1 MTSPQSFPI
10 FELSPQDFEKL
21 CLDLLKAE
29 GGNLRLNSDEK
40 NRWFDIAGERPSPD
54 GKSRTVAIEVKHR
67 TAFHP
72 EGLRLFVDRLAKSDV
87 RFDEYVF
94 ITSSPLTSA
103 QLQAIHSEAIARSGL
118 TIQLF
123 GQQEVFQLLTKHS
136 DIAAKYF
143 KEVAQRVWLRR
154 LHFIFGLVGVL
165 ASVVSLVFSV
175 IPLTKEKE
183 RKSFE
188 SQIQAVEA
196 NLNSLKTLERNL
208 SALKKELQTTSEES
222 ARIKREY
229 EEALKLKAITAEQ
242 LEQIKKAV
250 STQSTGD
257 TFLNYFFGFL
267 LGVAGSILATVI
279 TDRWKAKR
287 ALSGP

>member
-29 GGNLRLNSDEK
+29 GGNLRLNTDEK
-40 NRWFDIAGERPSPD
+40 NHWFDITGERPSPK
-54 GKSRTVAIEVKHR
+54 GKPRTVAIEVKHR
-67 TAFHP
+67 TTFHP
-72 EGLRLFVDRLAKSDV
+72 EGLWLFIDRLSKSNM

-94 ITSSPLTSA
+94 ITSSPLTPA
-103 QLQAIHSEAIARSGL
+103 HLEAINSEAVARSGIS
-118 TIQLF
+118 IQFL
-123 GQQEVFQLLTKHS
+123 GQQDVFHLLSKHS
-136 DIAAKYF
+136 DVAAKYF
-143 KEVAQRVWLRR
+143 KEVAQKVRQRR
-154 LHFIFGLVGVL
+154 LSLWLSSVGVV
-165 ASVVSLVFSV
+165 ASVVSMLFAI
-175 IPLTKEKE
+175 IPFTKDKE
-183 RKSFE
+183 RDSFE

-196 NLNSLKTLERNL
+196 NLNSLRALERNL

-222 ARIKREY
+222 TRIKMEY

-250 STQSTGD
+250 SAQSTTD

-279 TDRWKAKR
+279 TDRWKAR
-287 ALSGP
+287 RELSGP

>member
-1 MTSPQSFPI
+1 MTSPLSFPI

-29 GGNLRLNSDEK
+29 GGNLQLNSDEK
-40 NRWFDIAGERPSPD
+40 NRWFDITGERPSPE
-54 GKSRTVAIEVKHR
+54 GKPRTVAIEVKHR
-67 TAFHP
+67 TTFHP
-72 EGLRLFVDRLAKSDV
+72 EGLRLFVDRLSKSDM

-94 ITSSPLTSA
+94 ITSSPLTSVHR
-103 QLQAIHSEAIARSGL
+103 QAIQSETIAQSGL
-118 TIQLF
+118 NIQLF

-136 DIAAKYF
+136 DVAAKYF
-143 KEVAQRVWLRR
+143 KEVAQKVRQRR
-154 LHFIFGLVGVL
+154 LAFVTGSVGVL
-165 ASVVSLVFSV
+165 ASVMSLLFS
-175 IPLTKEKE
+175 IGPFTKDKE
-183 RKSFE
+183 RNSFE

-196 NLNSLKTLERNL
+196 NLNSLKALERSL

-229 EEALKLKAITAEQ
+229 EEALKLKAITSEQ

-250 STQSTGD
+250 SAQSATD

-267 LGVAGSILATVI
+267 LGVAGSMLATVI
-279 TDRWKAKR
+279 TDKWKAKR

>member
-40 NRWFDIAGERPSPD
+40 NRWFDITGERPSAE
-54 GKSRTVAIEVKHR
+54 GKPRTVAIEVKHR
-67 TAFHP
+67 TTFHP
-72 EGLRLFVDRLAKSDV
+72 EGLRLFIDRLSKSDM

-94 ITSSPLTSA
+94 ITSSPLTPA
-103 QLQAIHSEAIARSGL
+103 HLEAINSETVARSGL
-118 TIQLF
+118 NIQLL
-123 GQQEVFQLLTKHS
+123 GQQDVFHLLSRHP
-136 DIAAKYF
+136 DVAAKYF
-143 KEVAQRVWLRR
+143 KEVAQKVRHRR
-154 LHFIFGLVGVL
+154 LSLWMSSVGVV
-165 ASVVSLVFSV
+165 ASVVSLLFSI
-175 IPLTKEKE
+175 IPFTKDKE
-183 RKSFE
+183 RDSFE

-196 NLNSLKTLERNL
+196 NLNSLKALERNL

-222 ARIKREY
+222 ARIKREH

-250 STQSTGD
+250 SAQSTMD

-279 TDRWKAKR
+279 TDRWKAR
-287 ALSGP
+287 RELSGP